1 MLVHRKVLTNLKVP
15 FVFRRSVPLQFLPL
29 FFLICGP
36 TFVDILEHV
45 FADWLWV
52 GGCAHLFS
60 THTHTSTLVCGL
72 RHFIFV
78 CMYVLFVSRRL
89 PRLIYFA
96 QISEFSGDLRS
107 LLRSSSRRI
116 GPLFRTQKRPRVAT
130 RKNGR
135 ARQKYTHRHQR
146 TPALTHTRSQV
157 SVFFLHLCFFFCP
170 FLSTF
175 SDSRILS
182 FFRRVTTFNCNYNEQ
197 STLRGAVGA
206 EGA

>member
-60 THTHTSTLVCGL
+60 THTHTQARWFVVCGTL
-72 RHFIFV
+72 FSYVCTFCLFLGASRDWFISRKLANLVGICVV
-78 CMYVLFVSRRL
+78 CYVLLRGGSGLSFARRRD
-89 PRLIYFA
+89 PEWQQEKMA
-96 QISEFSGDLRS
+96 
-107 LLRSSSRRI
+107 
-116 GPLFRTQKRPRVAT
+116 AHA
-130 RKNGR
+130 KNIHTDTNAHQHSHTR
-135 ARQKYTHRHQR
+135 ARKFLFFFS
-146 TPALTHTRSQV
+146 ALV
-157 SVFFLHLCFFFCP
+157 LFFCP

-182 FFRRVTTFNCNYNEQ
+182 FFSASDSV
-197 STLRGAVGA
+197 
-206 EGA
+206 